1 MPGQPARYNAPDSN
15 EAVVHDLPPIRF
27 DGQLI
32 AIRLQVRRSED
43 GIWRGRVLFGA
54 PDTEAERST
63 AAIFCAASEPDLWQA
78 VRDLRHDLSN
88 PLAAILAE
96 TQLLLLGADKY
107 DAETVAG
114 LKQIEALSRKMRG
127 SR

>member
-1 MPGQPARYNAPDSN
+1 MPGQPARYNAPDSP

-32 AIRLQVRRSED
+32 AIRLQVRLSED

-63 AAIFCAASEPDLWQA
+63 AEIFCATSEPDLWQA
-78 VRDLRHDLSN
+78 VRDLRDHHLRDLYRS
-88 PLAAILAE
+88 
-96 TQLLLLGADKY
+96 LL
-107 DAETVAG
+107 
-114 LKQIEALSRKMRG
+114 
-127 SR
+127 